1 MNSKV
6 LLSFIVAGISIV
18 LIPITVLITY
28 GLPFAI
34 LVFLAI
40 IILCEVLFRIAY
52 RIKMGKQY
60 IIQPK
65 IPFDEIFVEPHPYLT
80 YVNKKKFPTP
90 KTTLATY
97 PLNRDKN
104 FKFGRY
110 VTNNMG
116 HINGSSGNRDVIVPK
131 PDNLIRINCLG
142 ASTTGNYIEVDGV
155 AYSYP
160 IELEKIL
167 KKTFPDKQIEVN
179 NCGVGGWT
187 SAEIMIDFALNI
199 IDTRPDVI
207 VIYHA
212 YNDLVPSLTPGF
224 KSDYSHAKKN
234 LGEVWPYYK
243 TASFF
248 PDLPLAFYNYFIV
261 QFLGQNIRH
270 SLLDAVARGR
280 VELSSDFYGL
290 ETYQRNIE
298 HIVNLCKSNGIEII
312 LSTYCHY
319 MYDEVKGSKT
329 HMKYHQGVLLENEAM
344 REIAKKHGLLLVDTN
359 TLFQYEE
366 RYFVDSVHFSPDGMR
381 LLAECISQP
390 LISYLKKQ

>member
-1 MNSKV
+1 MV
-6 LLSFIVAGISIV
+6 T
-18 LIPITVLITY
+18 IPIIFLITY
-28 GLPFAI
+28 GLPVAI
-34 LVFLAI
+34 LVFLATI
-40 IILCEVLFRIAY
+40 FLCEVLFRISY
-52 RIKMGKQY
+52 QIKMGKRY

-65 IPFDEIFVEPHPYLT
+65 IPFDEIFVEPHPYLP

-97 PLNRDKN
+97 PLNRNKN

-116 HINGSSGNRDVIVPK
+116 HINGSSGNRDVIIPK

-142 ASTTGNYIEVDGV
+142 ASTTGNYIDVDGV
-155 AYSYP
+155 SFSYP

-167 KKTFPDKQIEVN
+167 KTTFPDKQIEVN

-187 SAEIMIDFALNI
+187 SAEILIDFALNI
-199 IDTRPDVI
+199 IDTIPDVI

-224 KSDYSHAKKN
+224 KSDYSHAKRN
-234 LGEVWPYYK
+234 LGEIWPYYK
-243 TASFF
+243 TASLF
-248 PDLPLAFYNYFIV
+248 PNLPLAFYNYFIV

-270 SLLDAVARGR
+270 SLLDAVARGH
-280 VELSSDFYGL
+280 VNLSSEFYGL
-290 ETYQRNIE
+290 ETYQRNID
-298 HIVNLCKSNGIEII
+298 HIVNLCKSNGIQVI

-319 MYDEVKGSKT
+319 LYDDVKYNKT
-329 HMKYHQGVLLENEAM
+329 HLKYHQGVLLENDAM
-344 REIAKKHGLLLVDTN
+344 RKIAEKHGLPLVDTN
-359 TLFQYEE
+359 MLFQYEE
-366 RYFVDSVHFSPDGMR
+366 KFFVDSVHFSPDGMR

-390 LISYLKKQ
+390 IIDYLKRR